1 MSHAVYARGR
11 GGVPA
16 GGEWCSSCPGV
27 NPLANK
33 LDMWS
38 LGFIIQPAVLT
49 CQKGSDLDE
58 NMTQHYET
66 ECIMEPA
73 IREGTAE
80 RTNIVADHAAKLH
93 LWLSVSLHL
102 ELSSNMNLQILN
114 LMFDLGL
121 DYNLKSIC

>member
-38 LGFIIQPAVLT
+38 LGLIIQPAVLT

-58 NMTQHYET
+58 NTTQYYET
-66 ECIMEPA
+66 ECILESV
-73 IREGTAE
+73 IREGGVG
-80 RTNIVADHAAKLH
+80 RLNIVADCADKLH
-93 LWLSVSLHL
+93 L
-102 ELSSNMNLQILN
+102 
-114 LMFDLGL
+114 
-121 DYNLKSIC
+121 